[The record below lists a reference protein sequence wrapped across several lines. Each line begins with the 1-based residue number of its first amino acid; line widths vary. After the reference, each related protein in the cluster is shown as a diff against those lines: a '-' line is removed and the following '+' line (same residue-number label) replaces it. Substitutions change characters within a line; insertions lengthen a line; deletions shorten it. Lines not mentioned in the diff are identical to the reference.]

1 MLNHVVPFITC
12 VVVVVNDDDD
22 DDRMMMMHFLMSILC
37 AFVVLKTHRSCCHQC
52 EM

>member
-12 VVVVVNDDDD
+12 VVVVNDDDD

-37 AFVVLKTHRSCCHQC
+37 FLCIKNSSFLLSSV
-52 EM
+52 

>member
-22 DDRMMMMHFLMSILC
+22 DDRMIDDDALSYVYTMCFLCIKNSSFLLSS
-37 AFVVLKTHRSCCHQC
+37 V
-52 EM
+52 